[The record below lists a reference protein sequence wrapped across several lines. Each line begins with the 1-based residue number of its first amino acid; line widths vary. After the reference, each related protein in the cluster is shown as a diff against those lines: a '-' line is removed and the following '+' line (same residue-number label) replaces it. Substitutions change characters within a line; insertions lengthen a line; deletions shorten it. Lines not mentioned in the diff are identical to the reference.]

1 MALYIGE
8 VKNIDDYSDGERIK
22 VRVLPS
28 DKNLTVDELYKA
40 GVTTKVNL
48 SRNQNVRLF
57 AYALENGT
65 TGYAVGLNNFHSIMR
80 YNTSPLYARA
90 VYELSE
96 FIATNVDKIKRER
109 GQNVPHRS
117 HKP

>member
-1 MALYIGE
+1 M
-8 VKNIDDYSDGERIK
+8 KK
-22 VRVLPS
+22 QW
-28 DKNLTVDELYKA
+28 NLTVDELYKA